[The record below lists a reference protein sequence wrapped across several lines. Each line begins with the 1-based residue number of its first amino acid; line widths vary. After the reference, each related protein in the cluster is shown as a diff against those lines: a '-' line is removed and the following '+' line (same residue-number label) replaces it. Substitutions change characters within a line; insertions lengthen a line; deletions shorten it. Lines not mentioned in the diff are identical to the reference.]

1 MIIAIDSI
9 SEITSRHG
17 NRPVIRLDGHYVD
30 EFNALQRCYTFVDPE
45 NDNFADWEAVLRVIA
60 ENRGNIVELD
70 GCRFKNRAK
79 GLISA
84 DCRPRV
90 EAIYPQPERRPR
102 PKEVED
108 TFNRLFKPKP

>member
-9 SEITSRHG
+9 SEIKSRHN
-17 NRPVIRLDGHYVD
+17 NRPVIRLDGHYAD
-30 EFNALQRCYTFVDPE
+30 EFNALQKCYTFVDPE

-70 GCRFKNRAK
+70 GCRFKNRDK

-90 EAIYPQPERRPR
+90 EAIYPKPEK
-102 PKEVED
+102 PKISSHIKD
-108 TFNRLFKPKP
+108 PFNRLFGPKE

>member
-9 SEITSRHG
+9 SEITSRHH

-60 ENRGNIVELD
+60 ENRGNVVELR
-70 GCRFKNRAK
+70 GCRFKNRVK
-79 GLISA
+79 GLLSA
-84 DCRPRV
+84 DCRPQV
-90 EAIYPQPERRPR
+90 EAIYPQPEKRP
-102 PKEVED
+102 PKTDPGNE
-108 TFNRLFKPKP
+108 FNRLFGKL

>member
-9 SEITSRHG
+9 SEITSRHN

-60 ENRGNIVELD
+60 ENRGNVVELT
-70 GCRFKNRAK
+70 GCRFKNRTK

-90 EAIYPQPERRPR
+90 EAIYPKPERRPT
-102 PKEVED
+102 PPEVQD

>member
-9 SEITSRHG
+9 SEITSRHH

-30 EFNALQRCYTFVDPE
+30 EFTTLQRCYTFVDPE

-60 ENRGNIVELD
+60 ENRGNVVELT
-70 GCRFKNRAK
+70 GCRFKNRTK

-90 EAIYPQPERRPR
+90 EAIYPKPERRPT
-102 PKEVED
+102 PPEVQD
-108 TFNRLFKPKP
+108 TFNRLFGPKP